1 MNDMK
6 LKFFTI
12 LIFIISSNIIFS
24 QNNFDVTVAGLKAGD
39 SARVTLQKSSESLF
53 KKWAKSTDGS
63 DVVLNFNGNES
74 LTNGKWSL
82 SIDATGYTY
91 PTAKV
96 LNIPGD
102 TSAKIT
108 LTELQTGSY
117 KYTWQD
123 DDSAAGHSTQSYY
136 SEPTKIVVLDKSVSV
151 PNDYASIKLRNDFG
165 VVLSDDIKSW
175 SKEDSYRLY
184 KMFTSLPFNENG
196 EGNKVDFSTGEGVRG
211 VFYLTDDEQYK
222 DLTLEKDGDL
232 VNATISQSAF
242 TYATPLVVTI
252 DGIKG
257 KFYSKRLYHVV
268 VNYVTDFASDDEMV
282 DWIAD
287 GSFGFR
293 FMKPNQ
299 ETETLMGE
307 DSSNF
312 QEFFDDEK
320 MEILAMFEELPEGFH
335 KQDGLKYMVR
345 RINGQDHPKY
355 KTAAGIAWTG
365 NADYLTDND
374 EVNDSKMFVIEWM
387 EKAFNSGNIGDLHR
401 LILHEKAHFLWEYTF
416 DDNLKNEWAEI
427 GGWFKDPTTASGW
440 STSNTTESV
449 SAYAHLKNP
458 NEDMAESIAFYITN
472 PDKLLNV
479 SVKKYEFIRDRV
491 MHGTRYVAQIREDL
505 TFTVYNLFPDY
516 TFPGK
521 VTSIE
526 VEVTGEADEDK
537 QVKITAKLNSD
548 DPDYDG
554 ASRIYAR
561 FSSSIGTIHDIGL
574 EPVNG
579 SLDSV
584 LVGTT
589 TFNKLEKAGYWT
601 LSSFNVF
608 DKVGNKRLENTTT
621 LGLKLFINNTLEDVI
636 PAQWNYDLEMKV
648 VKDKFI
654 GGNIDGTFRNENGTE
669 FQAIELTGSVYEN
682 RKMERAGFRI
692 INPTLDDPDAQVYER
707 QSWVSEFYK
716 EKVVNDDVPKENE
729 YETIKYMRAYMGIP
743 DYYPSG
749 YYSVSMMNFFDKAG
763 NLSDTFFVRDTS
775 DYYIDKFSK
784 LKQFKDVRDS
794 IYVKT
799 EYPDYKKPEID
810 INNINITAE
819 PTNPQAPDGETQVD
833 ITMLARD
840 ISDFPGYEAGVY
852 AIDIRLRDPLGNE
865 FTYNTYN
872 GTMQHPQLDDV
883 RSNNEYGKYGDGEWK
898 AYDFRILLPQGSAP
912 GKWGISS
919 ATVWDRAGNYRAYNF
934 VEYVRFDVIESD
946 IVLTT
951 PLEVEILDKF
961 INAKNVDSISAKMS
975 CVPCKDLNYVYTI
988 YSRMGGGG
996 AVVRGEGKFDN
1007 DSIVVNNIKTSGV
1020 LDGLVNLTVQV
1031 TDTTSALVATKT
1043 AEYLKD
1049 VVFPKSY
1056 YARSNIQD
1064 QGWSSIDS
1072 IVVAIKVE
1080 SQDIGGS
1087 YSLTITKTEKTTSA
1101 NGSILNND
1109 AISLNGDIE
1118 SDDFNISDLDVSKLK
1133 NGYNKFVL
1141 VITDQV
1147 GNIGDENITYYLKTD
1162 DKIIYLGSSI
1172 DPDSDYDNDGVKTR
1186 YDNCPGTPA
1195 GSTVDIN
1202 GCKIFELPVNNYK
1215 VEVASATC
1223 IGNSDGVIDLS
1234 VEDASFDYT
1243 VTITGKD
1250 NVTITGTSKTGS
1262 VTGLAKGTYEVCF
1275 KVDGQANY
1283 EQCFEVVVGE
1293 PPALTAFI
1301 DIDNDNKKTSI
1312 TMSGSNIYNVT
1323 INGMKQSVNSNTFET
1338 ELSTG
1343 LNIIRVDTNLEC
1355 QGFVEKE
1362 VFISEDI
1369 HYYPNPTD
1377 NDVKVHVGG
1386 KDTRVKVSVFSEKG
1400 DLIYTREQDIA
1411 DVSRKTNIDLVNQV
1425 PGIYIVILES
1435 KTVRK
1440 TFKVIRE

>member
-1 MNDMK
+1 MNNIR
-6 LKFFTI
+6 LSLFLFF
-12 LIFIISSNIIFS
+12 ISSFVFS
-24 QNNFDVTVAGLKAGD
+24 QNNFDVTVVGLKAGD

-53 KKWAKSTDGS
+53 KKWAKSSDGS
-63 DVVLNFNGNES
+63 DVVLSFSGNQS
-74 LTNGKWSL
+74 LSNGKWSL

-96 LNIPGD
+96 LNIPED

-108 LTELQTGSY
+108 LTEMQTGSY
-117 KYTWQD
+117 RYTWQD

-268 VNYVTDFASDDEMV
+268 VNYVTDFASNDEMV

-287 GSFGFR
+287 GSFGFK

-299 ETETLMGE
+299 DTETLMGE

-312 QEFFDDEK
+312 QEFHDDEK

-365 NADYLTDND
+365 NADYLEDND
-374 EVNDSKMFVIEWM
+374 EINDSKMFVIEWM

-416 DDNLKNEWAEI
+416 DQNLKDDWAEI
-427 GGWFKDPTTASGW
+427 GGWFKDPTSASGW

-537 QVKITAKLNSD
+537 QVKITAKLNSE

-554 ASRIYAR
+554 ASSIYAR
-561 FSSSIGTIHDIGL
+561 FTSSIGTIHDIGL
-574 EPVNG
+574 SPVNG

-601 LSSFNVF
+601 LSSFNVY

-636 PAQWNYDLEMKV
+636 PAQWNYDLEMRV
-648 VKDKFI
+648 VKDKFN

-669 FQAIELTGSVYEN
+669 MQAIELTGSVYEN
-682 RKMERAGFRI
+682 RNMERAGFRI
-692 INPTLDDPDAQVYER
+692 INPTLDDPNAQVYER

-716 EKVVNDDVPKENE
+716 EKVVNDDIPKENE
-729 YETIKYMRAYMGIP
+729 YESNKYIRAYMGIP

-749 YYSVSMMNFFDKAG
+749 YYSISMMNFFDKAG
-763 NLSDTFFVRDTS
+763 NLSDTYFVRDTS
-775 DYYIDKFSK
+775 DYFIDKSMK

-819 PTNPQAPDGETQVD
+819 PTNPKAPDGETQVD

-840 ISDFPGYEAGVY
+840 ISDYPGYEAGVY

-872 GTMQHPQLDDV
+872 GTMQHPQLDGV
-883 RSNNEYGKYGDGEWK
+883 RSVDEYSKYGNGDWK

-919 ATVWDRAGNYRAYNF
+919 ATVWDRAGNFRAYNF
-934 VEYVRFDVIESD
+934 VEYVRFDVIESE
-946 IVLTT
+946 IVLTQ
-951 PLEVEILDKF
+951 PLQVEILEKH

-975 CVPCKDLNYVYTI
+975 CSPCKDLNYVYTI

-1007 DSIVVNNIKTSGV
+1007 DTIVVNNIKTSGV

-1049 VVFPKSY
+1049 VVYPKSY
-1056 YARSNIQD
+1056 YAKSNIQD
-1064 QGWSSIDS
+1064 QGWSSLDAIT
-1072 IVVAIKVE
+1072 VAIEVE
-1080 SQDIGGS
+1080 SQDVGGT
-1087 YSLTITKTEKTTSA
+1087 YSVDLSNYDNNKSGLVQGSTNDLSKVNLSGLITESKFDLIKKTINFEKITSLQD
-1101 NGSILNND
+1101 GYIKLN
-1109 AISLNGDIE
+1109 
-1118 SDDFNISDLDVSKLK
+1118 
-1133 NGYNKFVL
+1133 L
-1141 VITDQV
+1141 VVTDSV
-1147 GNIGDENITYYLKTD
+1147 GNVGDPNLTYYLKKD
-1162 DKIIYLGSSI
+1162 NQIRYLGTAI
-1172 DPDSDYDNDGVKTR
+1172 NPNSDDDADGIAFSE
-1186 YDNCPGTPA
+1186 DNCPADWNPLQRDKDDNGVGDMCDYNYFIISFYENTPINFLYNLKEYLPDDA
-1195 GSTVDIN
+1195 SNLEIISGNDSETFSITDLNLKLEKQLKFNDNNIYHLEIKYDSNQVNKPQNIIVYVNYVLPETTVKATKIVDSEHLSSIFDKYIIYDPYLELIDEEKRNQMHDVHFTFGSFFGNGPQDDIA
-1202 GCKIFELPVNNYK
+1202 FNYDL
-1215 VEVASATC
+1215 
-1223 IGNSDGVIDLS
+1223 NSDG
-1234 VEDASFDYT
+1234 
-1243 VTITGKD
+1243 
-1250 NVTITGTSKTGS
+1250 
-1262 VTGLAKGTYEVCF
+1262 
-1275 KVDGQANY
+1275 
-1283 EQCFEVVVGE
+1283 
-1293 PPALTAFI
+1293 LT
-1301 DIDNDNKKTSI
+1301 
-1312 TMSGSNIYNVT
+1312 
-1323 INGMKQSVNSNTFET
+1323 
-1338 ELSTG
+1338 
-1343 LNIIRVDTNLEC
+1343 
-1355 QGFVEKE
+1355 
-1362 VFISEDI
+1362 
-1369 HYYPNPTD
+1369 
-1377 NDVKVHVGG
+1377 
-1386 KDTRVKVSVFSEKG
+1386 
-1400 DLIYTREQDIA
+1400 DLIFNSGRINYNGYIFGGGHMGPEPIYMINKDI
-1411 DVSRKTNIDLVNQV
+1411 
-1425 PGIYIVILES
+1425 
-1435 KTVRK
+1435 
-1440 TFKVIRE
+1440 

>member
-1 MNDMK
+1 MK
-6 LKFFTI
+6 IKE
-12 LIFIISSNIIFS
+12 IIAALVFLCFSSIHIHS
-24 QNNFDVTVAGLKAGD
+24 QNNFEVYVSGLKAGD
-39 SARVTLQKSSESLF
+39 SAQVTLQKSSESLLQ
-53 KKWAKSTDGS
+53 KWAKSSDGS
-63 DVVLNFNGNES
+63 DVNLTFS
-74 LTNGKWSL
+74 LDQGKWAL

-96 LNIPGD
+96 LNIPED
-102 TSAKIT
+102 NSAKIT
-108 LTELQTGSY
+108 LTEIQSGSFTY
-117 KYTWQD
+117 SWSD

-136 SEPTKIVVLDKSVSV
+136 SEPTEIVVLDKTVSV

-184 KMFTSLPFNENG
+184 KMFSSLPFNENG

-222 DLTLEKDGDL
+222 DLTILIDGDL

-242 TYATPLVVTI
+242 TYATPLVVTV

-268 VNYVTDFASDDEMV
+268 VNYVTNFASNDEMV

-312 QEFFDDEK
+312 QEFHDDEK

-335 KQDGLKYMVR
+335 KQKGLKYMVR

-365 NADYLTDND
+365 NADYLEDND
-374 EVNDSKMFVIEWM
+374 TVNDSKMFVIEWM

-416 DDNLKNEWAEI
+416 GDKLRDDWADI

-440 STSNTTESV
+440 STYNTTESV

-521 VTSIE
+521 VTSID
-526 VEVTGEADEDK
+526 VEVTGEPEEDK
-537 QVKITAKLNSD
+537 QVKITAKLNSV
-548 DPDYDG
+548 DPQYDG
-554 ASRIYAR
+554 ASEIYAR
-561 FSSSIGTIHDIGL
+561 FSSSIGTIHDIRL
-574 EPVNG
+574 NPVNG
-579 SLDSV
+579 SVDSV

-589 TFNKLEKAGYWT
+589 TFNKLEKSGYWT
-601 LSSFNVF
+601 LSYFNVF
-608 DKVGNKRLENTTT
+608 DKVGNKRFENTST
-621 LGLKLFINNTLEDVI
+621 LGLKLFINNPLEDVI
-636 PAQWNYDLEMKV
+636 GAQWNYDLEMKV
-648 VKDKFI
+648 VSDKFK
-654 GGNIDGTFRNENGTE
+654 GGNLDGTFRNDEGTE
-669 FQAIELTGSVYEN
+669 MQAIELTGSVYEN
-682 RKMERAGFRI
+682 RKMERVGFRI
-692 INPTLDDPDAQVYER
+692 INPTLDDPNAQVYER

-716 EKVVNDDVPKENE
+716 EKVVSDDIPKENE
-729 YETIKYMRAYMGIP
+729 YESNKYIRAYMGIP

-749 YYSVSMMNFFDKAG
+749 YYSISMMNFFDKAG
-763 NLSDTFFVRDTS
+763 NLSDTFFSKDTS
-775 DYYIDKFSK
+775 DVFIDKSLK

-819 PTNPQAPDGETQVD
+819 PTKPKAPDGETQVD

-840 ISDFPGYEAGVY
+840 ISDYPGYEAGVY
-852 AIDIRLRDPLGNE
+852 AVDIVLRDPLGNE
-865 FTYNTYN
+865 FRYNTYN
-872 GTMQHPQLDDV
+872 GTMQHPQLDGA
-883 RSNNEYGKYGDGEWK
+883 RSSDEYSKYGNGDWK

-912 GKWGISS
+912 GKWGISA
-919 ATVWDRAGNYRAYNF
+919 ATVWDRAGNFKPYNF
-934 VEYVRFDVIESD
+934 VEYVRFDIIESE
-946 IVLTT
+946 IVLTS
-951 PLEVEILDKF
+951 PLEVEILEKH

-996 AVVRGEGKFDN
+996 AVVRGEGKFEN
-1007 DSIVVNNIKTSGV
+1007 DTIVVNNIQTSGV

-1031 TDTTSALVATKT
+1031 TDSTSALVATKT

-1049 VVFPKSY
+1049 VVYPKAY
-1056 YARSNIQD
+1056 YTKSNIQD
-1064 QGWSSIDS
+1064 QGWSSLDS

-1080 SQDIGGS
+1080 SVDVGGT
-1087 YSLTITKTEKTTSA
+1087 YSVTIKKSEKTGSFPGSSSQ
-1101 NGSILNND
+1101 NDLVLSGSID
-1109 AISLNGDIE
+1109 SE
-1118 SDDFNISDLDVSKLK
+1118 EFNLDDLDFSKVQS
-1133 NGYNKFVL
+1133 GYNKFILTV
-1141 VITDQV
+1141 TDQV
-1147 GNIGDENITYYLKTD
+1147 GNAGEESVLYYLKD
-1162 DKIIYLGSSI
+1162 DDRIVFLGNSI
-1172 DPDSDYDNDGVKTR
+1172 DPESDYDNDGVKTKF
-1186 YDNCPGTPA
+1186 DDCPTTKEGQKVNVT
-1195 GSTVDIN
+1195 
-1202 GCKIFELPVNNYK
+1202 GCEFFDLPVSNFNIK
-1215 VEVASATC
+1215 ATSATC
-1223 IGNSDGVIDLS
+1223 IGNSDGLLNLS
-1234 VEDASFDYT
+1234 VEDASVDYT

-1250 NVTITGTSKTGS
+1250 NVTITGDSKTAS
-1262 VTGLAKGTYEVCF
+1262 VSGLAKGTYTVCF
-1275 KVDGQANY
+1275 KVDGQSSY
-1283 EQCFEVVVGE
+1283 EQCFDVVVGE
-1293 PPALTAFI
+1293 PEKLNAFVSV
-1301 DIDNDNKKTSI
+1301 DEDDKKVSI
-1312 TMSGSNIYNVT
+1312 TMSGSNVYNVE
-1323 INGMKQSVNSNTFET
+1323 INGKRTTVSSGSFTT
-1338 ELSTG
+1338 ELNTG
-1343 LNIIRVDTNLEC
+1343 LSIIKVYTDLEC
-1355 QGFVEKE
+1355 QGSIEQE
-1362 VFISEDI
+1362 VFVSEDI

-1386 KDTRVKVSVFSEKG
+1386 EDQQVKVSIFTTAGV
-1400 DLIYTREQDIA
+1400 LVYTQEQTIEDIT
-1411 DVSRKTNIDLVNQV
+1411 RKTQIDLSKQQTGTYVV
-1425 PGIYIVILES
+1425 VMES

-1440 TFKVIRE
+1440 TFKIIRE

>member
-1 MNDMK
+1 MHFRY
-6 LKFFTI
+6 LTLFF
-12 LIFIISSNIIFS
+12 LLFSSFVFT

-63 DVVLNFNGNES
+63 DVVLNFSGNQS
-74 LTNGKWSL
+74 LSNGKWSL

-96 LNIPGD
+96 LNIPED

-108 LTELQTGSY
+108 LTEMQTGSY
-117 KYTWQD
+117 RYTWQD

-136 SEPTKIVVLDKSVSV
+136 SEPTNIVVLDKSVSV

-268 VNYVTDFASDDEMV
+268 VNYVTDFASNDEMV

-287 GSFGFR
+287 GSFGFK

-299 ETETLMGE
+299 DTETLMGE

-312 QEFFDDEK
+312 QEFHDDEK

-365 NADYLTDND
+365 NADYLEDND
-374 EVNDSKMFVIEWM
+374 EINDSKMFVIEWM

-416 DDNLKNEWAEI
+416 DQNLKDDWAEI
-427 GGWFKDPTTASGW
+427 GGWFKDPTSASGW

-521 VTSIE
+521 VTSVE
-526 VEVTGEADEDK
+526 VEVNGEPEEDK
-537 QVKITAKLNSD
+537 QVKITAKLNSE
-548 DPDYDG
+548 DPQYDG
-554 ASRIYAR
+554 ASEIYVR
-561 FSSSIGTIHDIGL
+561 FSSSIGTIHDIRL
-574 EPVNG
+574 NPVNG

-589 TFNKLEKAGYWT
+589 TFNKLEKSGYWT
-601 LSSFNVF
+601 LAYFNVF
-608 DKVGNKRLENTTT
+608 DKVGNKRFENTTT
-621 LGLKLFINNTLEDVI
+621 LGLKLFINNPLEDIV
-636 PAQWNYDLEMKV
+636 PAQWNYDLEMRV
-648 VKDKFI
+648 VKDKFT

-669 FQAIELTGSVYEN
+669 IQAIELTGSVYEN

-692 INPTLDDPDAQVYER
+692 INPTLDDPNAQVYER

-729 YETIKYMRAYMGIP
+729 YESNKYIRAYMGIP

-749 YYSVSMMNFFDKAG
+749 YYSISMMNFFDKAG
-763 NLSDTFFVRDTS
+763 NLSDTYFVRDTS
-775 DYYIDKFSK
+775 DYFIDKSMK

-819 PTNPQAPDGETQVD
+819 PTNPKAPDGETQVD

-840 ISDFPGYEAGVY
+840 ISDYPGYEAGVY

-872 GTMQHPQLDDV
+872 GTMQHPQLDGV
-883 RSNNEYGKYGDGEWK
+883 RSGDEYSKYGNGDWK

-919 ATVWDRAGNYRAYNF
+919 ATVWDRAGNFRAYNF
-934 VEYVRFDVIESD
+934 VEYVRFDVIESE
-946 IVLTT
+946 IVLTQ
-951 PLEVEILDKF
+951 PLQVEILEKH
-961 INAKNVDSISAKMS
+961 INAKNVDSITAKMS
-975 CVPCKDLNYVYTI
+975 CSPCKDLNYVYTI

-1007 DSIVVNNIKTSGV
+1007 DTIVVNNIKTSGV

-1049 VVFPKSY
+1049 VVYPKSY
-1056 YARSNIQD
+1056 YAKSNIQD
-1064 QGWSSIDS
+1064 QGWSSLDAIT
-1072 IVVAIKVE
+1072 VAIEVE
-1080 SQDIGGS
+1080 SQDLGGT
-1087 YSLTITKTEKTTSA
+1087 YSLTIKKTEKSNVA
-1101 NGSILNND
+1101 YGSSVYNDDIILTGN
-1109 AISLNGDIE
+1109 LE
-1118 SDDFNISDLDVSKLK
+1118 SENFNVTDLDISKLK
-1133 NGYNKFVL
+1133 NGYNKFSL
-1141 VITDQV
+1141 IITDQV
-1147 GNIGDENITYYLKTD
+1147 GNEGEESITYYLKSD
-1162 DKIIYLGSSI
+1162 DKIIFLGNSI
-1172 DPDSDYDNDGVKTR
+1172 DLDADYDNDGVITR
-1186 YDNCPGTPA
+1186 FDNCPLTPEGT
-1195 GSTVDIN
+1195 TVDTN
-1202 GCKIFELPVNNYK
+1202 GCEVFSMPKDNYK
-1215 VEVASATC
+1215 VEVGSATC
-1223 IGNSDGVIDLS
+1223 IGNSDGVINLS
-1234 VEDASFDYT
+1234 VEDAAFDYT

-1250 NVTITGTSKTGS
+1250 NVTITGASKTAS
-1262 VTGLAKGTYEVCF
+1262 ITGLSKGTYTVCF
-1275 KVDGQANY
+1275 KVDGKDNY

-1293 PPALTAFI
+1293 PAPLNAFI
-1301 DIDNDNKKTSI
+1301 DVDEDNKRTSI
-1312 TMSGSNIYNVT
+1312 TMTGSKSYNVDV
-1323 INGMKQSVNSNTFET
+1323 NGVKTTVNSDTFET
-1338 ELSTG
+1338 ELNTG
-1343 LNIIRVDTNLEC
+1343 LNIIKVYTDLEC
-1355 QGFVEKE
+1355 QGYVERE

-1369 HYYPNPTD
+1369 HYYPNPTN
-1377 NDVKVHVGG
+1377 NDVQVHVGG
-1386 KDTRVKVSVFSEKG
+1386 VDEKVTVSV
-1400 DLIYTREQDIA
+1400 YTSAGALVYTKEQDIA
-1411 DVSRKTNIDLVNQV
+1411 DTSRKTQIDLSKQV
-1425 PGIYIVILES
+1425 TGTYIVVLDS

-1440 TFKVIRE
+1440 TFKIIRE